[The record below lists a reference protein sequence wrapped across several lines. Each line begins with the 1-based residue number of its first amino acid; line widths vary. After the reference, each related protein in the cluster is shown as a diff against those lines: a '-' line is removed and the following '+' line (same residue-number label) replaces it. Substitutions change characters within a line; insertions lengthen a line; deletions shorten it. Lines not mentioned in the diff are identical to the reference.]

1 MRTISGLA
9 LCAVIGV
16 VTAGQA
22 RAGMITLSATD
33 SGSYN
38 STGGHNSSDE
48 NYLAWS
54 GWFEE
59 HNRNFFTFDLRS
71 LSETIVGATLRLETP
86 PSGFSGSPA
95 TFSLYDVTTPV
106 ATLTTDHSGPAG
118 QAIFA
123 DLGTG
128 DFYGSIGIDG
138 GLGFGTILSISLN
151 AQAISDLNAA
161 IGSDFA
167 FGGAVSNGEASVFGG
182 AGSASL
188 RKLVLETSS
197 TVTTTTPEPSSLA
210 LFSIGAA
217 MTGLGAARRRRR
229 ETQQQSEDTPQEA

>member
-22 RAGMITLSATD
+22 RAGMITLGATD
-33 SGSYN
+33 SGLYHY
-38 STGGHNSSDE
+38 TGLHISSGED
-48 NYLAWS
+48 YLAWNGTS
-54 GWFEE
+54 VEF
-59 HNRNFFTFDLRS
+59 NRNFFTFDLSS
-71 LSETIVGATLRLETP
+71 LSETIVGATLRLEN
-86 PSGFSGSPA
+86 PSGGFSGDPA

-106 ATLTTDHSGPAG
+106 ATLTTDHSGTAG

-128 DFYGSIGIDG
+128 DLYGSIGIDSSSD
-138 GLGFGTILSISLN
+138 GTILSISLN

-161 IGSDFA
+161 VGSDFA
-167 FGGAVSNGEASVFGG
+167 LGGAVSGGHALIFGST
-182 AGSASL
+182 GSGSPV
-188 RKLVLETSS
+188 RELVLETSS

-229 ETQQQSEDTPQEA
+229 ETLQQSEDTPQEA